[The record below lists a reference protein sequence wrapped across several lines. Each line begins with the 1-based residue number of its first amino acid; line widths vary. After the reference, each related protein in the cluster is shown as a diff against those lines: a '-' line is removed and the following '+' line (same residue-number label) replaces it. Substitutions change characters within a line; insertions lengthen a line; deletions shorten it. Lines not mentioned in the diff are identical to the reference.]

1 MKFLIE
7 HINDDNDAE
16 QWKGYTY
23 AASLLLVG
31 IFNTTT
37 YNHFLAILVEVA
49 SQVRSSLISMIFHKT
64 LKLSN
69 SAKVDYTSG
78 EITNFVSVDVQRL
91 LDGIPYLG
99 VL

>member
-1 MKFLIE
+1 MIE
-7 HINDDNDAE
+7 YINDDKE
-16 QWKGYTY
+16 EKWKGYVL
-23 AASLLLVG
+23 ASGFLLSG
-31 IFNTTT
+31 IFNTMTF
-37 YNHFLAILVEVA
+37 NHFIAILVEVA

>member
-7 HINDDNDAE
+7 YIYDDNG
-16 QWKGYTY
+16 QWWKGYLY
-23 AASLLLVG
+23 ATLLLLVG
-31 IFNTTT
+31 IWNTMTF
-37 YNHFLAILVEVA
+37 NHFIAILVEVA